1 MSLNDDLQRGRIA
14 EALLENEVYVDSI
27 AAVRE
32 AIIRQWES
40 CPVRDVEGQHEL
52 KLMLKLLNDLTGNI
66 KTAMETGKLAK
77 IEVERDSKLS
87 RFLRKV
93 S

>member
-14 EALLENEVYVDSI
+14 ASLLENAVYVESV
-27 AAVRE
+27 ATVRD
-32 AIIRQWES
+32 AIIKQWES

-52 KLMLKLLNDLTGNI
+52 KLMLKLLNDLQANI

-77 IEVERDSKLS
+77 IEVERESKLS
-87 RFLRKV
+87 RFIRKV